1 MESYILLSS
10 PINRGIF
17 RWNKLW
23 LDFPNLFVTVCTS
36 GSTAKHV
43 CSLQT
48 TNEVHLNV
56 TLENVLTASHRCGH
70 SSLCVLSLWAACNT
84 LCTCKPNWLR
94 IDVHYGRQIGFIS
107 MFTVG
112 ARYMYAC
119 VCLLAVPLAFESLFL
134 AGFDRVVEV
143 SKIIKCSSSFL
154 HFSQLTAGVLLL
166 SSLIF
171 HPSHANCFIIQRSL

>member
-1 MESYILLSS
+1 MYFWKHCKARVQ
-10 PINRGIF
+10 PPDDKWG
-17 RWNKLW
+17 
-23 LDFPNLFVTVCTS
+23 TS
-36 GSTAKHV
+36 QCNSRECPDCFTQMWP
-43 CSLQT
+43 LIT
-48 TNEVHLNV
+48 
-56 TLENVLTASHRCGH
+56 
-70 SSLCVLSLWAACNT
+70 CVLSLWAACNIP
-84 LCTCKPNWLR
+84 CTCKPNWLR

-112 ARYMYAC
+112 ARYMFAC

-134 AGFDRVVEV
+134 ARFDRVVEV

-171 HPSHANCFIIQRSL
+171 HPSHANRFIIQRSL